1 MDKTERAQRE
11 EEVLARTLKQ
21 IPRRLH
27 SLYLNFTEP
36 ATERPS
42 ANQLLTLLA
51 LGAMGGSLTEDDDSH
66 CECCSSSEGSASEV
80 EGCTDDETL

>member
-1 MDKTERAQRE
+1 MDRRERAQRD

-27 SLYLNFTEP
+27 SLYLTFADP

-42 ANQLLTLLA
+42 AIQIWTLKC
-51 LGAMGGSLTEDDDSH
+51 LGAMGGSLSEDDDSY

-80 EGCTDDETL
+80 EGCTDEESH